1 MLALC
6 QVLLISHVTGI
17 SMSAL
22 ATTVLKKANKVVE
35 ANIVSTEN
43 KIVQTDVSGEGSVK
57 VIRPPYLSN
66 REAEIAIDLSGG
78 GDLMRRSSKRSQA
91 VETLA
96 SIVQHEEG
104 KTLDESVQGKSYP
117 EKLQEA
123 CEICDGR
130 KENSERRRRRRRRRK
145 NQGTELIRFGEGGKA
160 MDSHRLA
167 ASVDSACFNPS
178 EDDLEAF
185 SCECLSKAREK
196 CQGQDLETCTHELLC
211 VRNLNVCQ
219 DWKENECG
227 MSLMARRDM
236 AKTSQSANTSA
247 DSYRSQ
253 GKTQDTLQDTMKG
266 KCAV

>member
-1 MLALC
+1 MLALW
-6 QVLLISHVTGI
+6 QVLLIFHVTGI

-22 ATTVLKKANKVVE
+22 ATTILKKTNKVVE
-35 ANIVSTEN
+35 VNIVSTEN
-43 KIVQTDVSGEGSVK
+43 KIVETDISGEGRVK
-57 VIRPPYLSN
+57 VISPTYLSN

-78 GDLMRRSSKRSQA
+78 GDLMRRSSVTSQA
-91 VETLA
+91 VQLTGIPTPQALERFYA
-96 SIVQHEEG
+96 RN
-104 KTLDESVQGKSYP
+104 
-117 EKLQEA
+117 LQET

-130 KENSERRRRRRRRRK
+130 KESSERRRRRRRRRK
-145 NQGTELIRFGEGGKA
+145 NQGTELIRFGEEGKA

-196 CQGQDLETCTHELLC
+196 CQGQDLEECTHALLC
-211 VRNLNVCQ
+211 DRTLNVCQ
-219 DWKENECG
+219 DWKEEECG
-227 MSLMARRDM
+227 MSLMARREM
-236 AKTSQSANTSA
+236 AKTSHSANTSA